1 MGVQRVKND
10 KFSCAKQSEN
20 KENKEHREENL

>member
-1 MGVQRVKND
+1 MSERRTYTLD
-10 KFSCAKQSEN
+10 DRAKQSEN